1 MSTNPR
7 ENLATGGAIVP
18 AEDPREGTVRH
29 RIPPAEKSQYS
40 QGWHPTLLASR
51 MGPETP
57 SCRPP
62 GERKEPSVARFLRQ
76 IFQKELEWLRMRLRS
91 IFGKRRLS
99 APSARSV
106 GRQGSRSDLP
116 PTRPPSGEE
125 PSRPETSSQRP
136 GRGTARP
143 PRVPRRA
150 TPKRPS
156 ISPDRTGPLPRE
168 IAPTPS
174 DPFSSV
180 VASMV
185 LHGTLLL
192 ILIPLLIPEPE
203 PVPRAWNV
211 VIRLEPKEIKTV
223 EEPDPPPIVEPVPE
237 PNPEPQTEPETQ
249 DETDSPLD
257 PGIEVEVEVSGIGAD
272 QGSEGSRRSGPLRNE
287 ALAHHGGNPATESA
301 VRAGLDWLV
310 RHQDP
315 DGSGSPDHFDARCLG
330 NEKTCQGPG
339 YPEHRAGITA
349 LALLALLGDGHL
361 PDSSEDPLDTAT
373 TRSLQWLLEHQDSQG
388 CIRTDL
394 ETGSRNMYDHGI
406 AAFALCETAQLTADP
421 KIEEAARKAIRFLES
436 SQQAGGGWDY
446 TPSLSLR
453 NDLSIT
459 GWQVLAIHAGIE
471 AGIFPQKQTLT
482 AIGRY
487 LDRAIGD
494 GGHATYSDRGRGR
507 GRGGFGIDAV
517 GLITLLALGHS
528 PVAERNLIC
537 ARRIAEHGPRP
548 EDRRDWDQH
557 PQSMYFW
564 YTGTLALFHIGGEP
578 WSRWNR
584 QLQEKV
590 LPLQNTSGDALGSW
604 DPDPN
609 WIGAAGGRVA
619 QTALG
624 VLTFETYFR
633 YTPMHMRVGISRTP
647 RDR

>member
-1 MSTNPR
+1 M
-7 ENLATGGAIVP
+7 
-18 AEDPREGTVRH
+18 
-29 RIPPAEKSQYS
+29 
-40 QGWHPTLLASR
+40 
-51 MGPETP
+51 
-57 SCRPP
+57 
-62 GERKEPSVARFLRQ
+62 
-76 IFQKELEWLRMRLRS
+76 
-91 IFGKRRLS
+91 
-99 APSARSV
+99 
-106 GRQGSRSDLP
+106 
-116 PTRPPSGEE
+116 
-125 PSRPETSSQRP
+125 
-136 GRGTARP
+136 
-143 PRVPRRA
+143 
-150 TPKRPS
+150 
-156 ISPDRTGPLPRE
+156 PRE

-203 PVPRAWNV
+203 PDPRSWNV
-211 VIRLEPKEIKTV
+211 VIRLEPRKIKAV
-223 EEPDPPPIVEPVPE
+223 EEPDPPQVVDPEPESQPQPDPEPVS
-237 PNPEPQTEPETQ
+237 Q
-249 DETDSPLD
+249 DEAESTLA
-257 PGIEVEVEVSGIGAD
+257 PGVEVEVEVTGIGAA
-272 QGSEGSRRSGPLRNE
+272 QGSEGSRRKGQLRSE
-287 ALAHHGGNPATESA
+287 ALANHGGNPATESA
-301 VRAGLDWLV
+301 VRAGLDWLA

-315 DGSGSPDHFDARCLG
+315 DGSWSPDHFDARCLG
-330 NEKTCQGPG
+330 VEQTCQGPG

-361 PDSSEDPLDTAT
+361 PDSSDDPLDSAT

-421 KIEEAARKAIRFLES
+421 KIEEAARKAILFLES

-471 AGIFPQKQTLT
+471 AGIFPQQQTLT

-494 GGHATYSDRGRGR
+494 GGHSTYSDRGRGR

-557 PQSMYFW
+557 PQSMYYW

-590 LPLQNTSGDALGSW
+590 LPLQITSGDASGSW

-633 YTPMHMRVGISRTP
+633 YTPMHMRLGISRTP

>member
-1 MSTNPR
+1 M
-7 ENLATGGAIVP
+7 
-18 AEDPREGTVRH
+18 D
-29 RIPPAEKSQYS
+29 
-40 QGWHPTLLASR
+40 
-51 MGPETP
+51 GPET
-57 SCRPP
+57 
-62 GERKEPSVARFLRQ
+62 RK
-76 IFQKELEWLRMRLRS
+76 I
-91 IFGKRRLS
+91 
-99 APSARSV
+99 
-106 GRQGSRSDLP
+106 
-116 PTRPPSGEE
+116 
-125 PSRPETSSQRP
+125 SSQHKSSPR
-136 GRGTARP
+136 RRRVTASD
-143 PRVPRRA
+143 PRVPAAA
-150 TPKRPS
+150 TPKRPT
-156 ISPDRTGPLPRE
+156 ISPDRARPLPRE

-185 LHGTLLL
+185 LHGALLL
-192 ILIPLLIPEPE
+192 ILIPLLIPEPD
-203 PVPRAWNV
+203 PAARSWDV
-211 VIRLEPKEIKTV
+211 VIRLEPREIKV
-223 EEPDPPPIVEPVPE
+223 IEEPDQPPMVEPE
-237 PNPEPQTEPETQ
+237 PEPQPEPEPEPDPQ
-249 DETDSPLD
+249 DTADSTLS

-272 QGSEGSRRSGPLRNE
+272 QGSQGSRRKGQLRSE
-287 ALAHHGGNPATESA
+287 ALANHGGNPSTESA
-301 VRAGLDWLV
+301 VRAGLDWLA

-315 DGSGSPDHFDARCLG
+315 DGSWSPDHFDARCLG
-330 NEKTCQGPG
+330 TEQTCQGPG

-361 PDSSEDPLDTAT
+361 PDSSDDPLDSAT
-373 TRSLQWLLEHQDSQG
+373 TRSLQWLLDHQDSQG

-421 KIEEAARKAIRFLES
+421 MIEEAARKAIMFLES

-471 AGIFPQKQTLT
+471 AGIYPQKSTLT

-494 GGHATYSDRGRGR
+494 GGHSTYADRGRGR

-557 PQSMYFW
+557 PQSMYYW